1 MIMNQA
7 TLKKLKQ
14 NPHYKPTP
22 SQYVPDEEEE
32 VKTFGVP
39 PKVHTVPV
47 KHPTGPKVVTN

>member
-1 MIMNQA
+1 MNQA